1 MKALVYGGAFNPPT
15 RAHIE
20 LAEFAL
26 KETAS
31 DKVIFVPSKMR
42 YIQEDQK
49 KDFAFSDE
57 ERMKML
63 KDIAS
68 KREWMEVSDYELVSE
83 EQPRIYV
90 TMCYLR
96 SLGYECRL
104 LFGSDK
110 LHELE
115 NGWRYVDELC
125 REFGICCMERNE
137 DSCSEMIDNNPY
149 LRTLKPYITVIHTP
163 ADYRHI
169 SSTQVRRLYQ
179 NVKENLS
186 EISELI
192 PGELNGLREF
202 LLKEE
207 NK

>member
-20 LAEFAL
+20 LAEFAMN
-26 KETAS
+26 ETGA

-42 YIQEDQK
+42 YIEEDQK
-49 KDFAFSDE
+49 KDFAFSDS
-57 ERMKML
+57 ERLEML
-63 KDIAS
+63 RKIAET
-68 KREWMEVSDYELVSE
+68 REWMEVCDYELVSQD
-83 EQPRIYV
+83 QPRTYV
-90 TMCYLR
+90 TMCHLR

-110 LHELE
+110 LPELQS
-115 NGWRYVDELC
+115 GWRYVDELC
-125 REFGICCMERNE
+125 REFGICCMERNDDICNKIIE
-137 DSCSEMIDNNPY
+137 NDPY
-149 LRTLKPYITVIHTP
+149 LKTLKPYITIIRTP
-163 ADYRHI
+163 TDFRHV
-169 SSTQVRRLYQ
+169 SSTKVRLLYPILRQ
-179 NVKENLS
+179 NLT

-192 PGELNGLREF
+192 PDELNGLREF